1 MADAAFRVLTEHVD
15 MFTPDDR
22 TDRPALGA
30 VHGVRGTLLVEGG
43 ASAAHLRAFLD
54 ELEHRGRPPAIALA
68 LTHWHW
74 DHSFGAS
81 AAGVPVIAHPDSAA
95 ELRRQAAYDW
105 SDEALDARVAE
116 GLELAFCRDMLK
128 LELPDRSG
136 LRIAIPDVLVAD
148 RHAVDLGGV
157 SAEIRYVGGDHA
169 PDSLVVYVPSD
180 RVLFLGDCL
189 YQRLHS
195 PVEHLT
201 VAGVRGLM
209 DRLAGLDVAVAVEG
223 HNDEPWDA
231 AGFDARL
238 RELRTAAD
246 MVERYGTSAAEH
258 TGGGADLDGL
268 VGLLLAGEE
277 APAAGRR
284 PGPAV
289 STWCPCPST
298 RRRST
303 LWPLRRMVV
312 QSTTTAGA
320 ARSAAATIAA
330 SLPPAARA
338 ITGMPRS
345 SSTAR
350 RTDSG
355 RVWRSS
361 GHGTSRHGVP

>member
-54 ELEHRGRPPAIALA
+54 ELERRGRPPASAVV

-81 AAGVPVIAHPDSAA
+81 AAGVPVIAHSDSAA

-136 LRIAIPDVLVAD
+136 LRIAVPDVLVAD
-148 RHAVDLGGV
+148 RHEVDLGGV
-157 SAEIRYVGGDHA
+157 TAEIRYVGGDHA
-169 PDSLVVYVPSD
+169 PDSLAVYVPSD

-201 VAGVRGLM
+201 VAGVRGLT
-209 DRLAGLDVAVAVEG
+209 DRLAGLDVTVAVEG
-223 HNDEPWDA
+223 HNDEPWDRP
-231 AGFDARL
+231 GFAARL
-238 RELRTAAD
+238 AQLNAAAD
-246 MVERYGTSAAEH
+246 LVERYGQDAPAQA
-258 TGGGADLDGL
+258 GQDADLADL
-268 VGLLLAGEE
+268 VGLLLAGQN
-277 APAAGRR
+277 
-284 PGPAV
+284 GP
-289 STWCPCPST
+289 S
-298 RRRST
+298 
-303 LWPLRRMVV
+303 
-312 QSTTTAGA
+312 
-320 ARSAAATIAA
+320 
-330 SLPPAARA
+330 
-338 ITGMPRS
+338 
-345 SSTAR
+345 
-350 RTDSG
+350 
-355 RVWRSS
+355 
-361 GHGTSRHGVP
+361 